1 MDSSSS
7 LCHNRF
13 SAHESEQLKMPSISS
28 VVLVFLT
35 LGLATALPS
44 LHSAEQN
51 QKLFAPV
58 DKYSKE
64 RKDTSLC
71 SSVDFACGDG
81 KCIPSTWVCDFEID
95 CSDESDESYCNIQ
108 KTDCAPDEYQCK
120 DETCNRVDQRIREN
134 LYYVL
139 QSLKLMLTLMLGL
152 YEADCAIYTKNST
165 KC

>member
-1 MDSSSS
+1 M
-7 LCHNRF
+7 RF

-51 QKLFAPV
+51 QKLFTPV

-95 CSDESDESYCNIQ
+95 CSDESVFDTVLVLICYWF
-108 KTDCAPDEYQCK
+108 CA
-120 DETCNRVDQRIREN
+120 
-134 LYYVL
+134 VL
-139 QSLKLMLTLMLGL
+139 IIFTN
-152 YEADCAIYTKNST
+152 A
-165 KC
+165 